1 MKKILLIFIILFSF
15 CLAKSETIGIDQLK
29 LNLKNSVSNLEKIRA
44 LNNLGIYYESISSY
58 PNSLAFL
65 YQAQALNTSAKSIN
79 EAIITFNYIGYVY
92 WHKSDYDSALF
103 YHDKALN
110 FAETNNINN
119 ENAAFTNLM
128 LGNDYY
134 DKGDF
139 SKASEYYYK
148 SLKIAED
155 ISSNDML
162 VQNHNRL
169 SKLYFKMKDYPLAYK
184 NVLKSINLNQANN
197 TRELGV
203 SFNSLGNISLI
214 KNDLDSALFYFNKT
228 IENFQ
233 ICGDVIGQSI
243 ASINLG
249 DAYLK
254 LFNKED
260 ADALLDSSYN
270 YYEKS
275 YILNSKVDNSFGMIY
290 GFWGMAD
297 VNIKTENPTAALHNY
312 QKALTVSKNIGAKS
326 EELNLYQKLHLL
338 YDKVGKTDSSLFYLK
353 RHILLKNK
361 VESTEQSK
369 QLLRQESI
377 YEAEKIIEREKVES
391 ERKLFIENE
400 KNKWKNTIIGLI
412 VFVALILLYISFTST
427 KRLKII
433 RSKNK
438 IINDINEELNA
449 QKQEITDSINYASRI
464 QNAILPSPEF
474 IKECLP
480 ESFLFYKPKDIVAG
494 DFYWLEKIGDKLI
507 FAVADCTGH
516 GVPGAIMS
524 VICSNALSSAV
535 KEYNLH
541 SPEKILNK
549 VNDIVKEALHNKS
562 DEVRDGMDIS
572 LCVWD
577 KTTNNLRFS
586 GAFNPFYYCRNNELN
601 ILKADRMPIGKY
613 IQTEKTFTLQEIELQ
628 KGDVIYLHTDG
639 YPDQFG
645 GIKGKKFKTKQF
657 RELLLN
663 IHSKTIQ
670 NQLSIIDSTLDNWKG
685 DLEQIDDICILGIKV

>member
-1 MKKILLIFIILFSF
+1 MKILLIFIILFSY
-15 CLAKSETIGIDQLK
+15 CLAKGDTIGINQLE
-29 LNLKNSVSNLEKIRA
+29 LNLENSADNLERIKA
-44 LNNLGIYYESISSY
+44 LNNLGIYYESISNY
-58 PNSLAFL
+58 PNSLEFL
-65 YQAQALNTSAKSIN
+65 YQAQILNTSEQSIN
-79 EAIITFNYIGYVY
+79 QAIITFNYIGYVY
-92 WHKSDYDSALF
+92 WHKSQYDSALF
-103 YHDKALN
+103 YHDKALKI
-110 FAETNNINN
+110 AETNNINN
-119 ENAAFTNLM
+119 NNLAFTNLM

-139 SKASEYYYK
+139 SKASDYYYK

-155 ISSNDML
+155 ISSNNML

-184 NVLKSINLNQANN
+184 NVLKSINLNQTSN

-214 KNDLDSALFYFNKT
+214 KNELDSALFYFNKT

-249 DAYLK
+249 DTYLE
-254 LFNKED
+254 LYNKNG
-260 ADALLDSSYN
+260 AAALLDSSFN
-270 YYEKS
+270 YYKKS
-275 YILNSKVDNSFGMIY
+275 HLLNNKVDNKFGMIY
-290 GFWGMAD
+290 GLWGMAD
-297 VNIKTENPTAALHNY
+297 VNVKTEKSDAALEDY
-312 QKALTVSKNIGAKS
+312 QKALILSKHIGAKS
-326 EELNLYQKLHLL
+326 EELNLYHKLHLL
-338 YDKVGKTDSSLFYLK
+338 YDNVHKTDSSLFYLK
-353 RHILLKNK
+353 KHLLLKGK

-369 QLLRQESI
+369 QLLKQESI
-377 YEAEKIIEREKVES
+377 YEAEKIIEREKVVS

-412 VFVALILLYISFTST
+412 VFVALILLLISFIST

-438 IINDINEELNA
+438 IINEINEELHA

-464 QNAILPSPEF
+464 QNAILPSSEL

-480 ESFLFYKPKDIVAG
+480 DSFLFYKPKDIVAG

-535 KEYNLH
+535 KEYNLY

-562 DEVRDGMDIS
+562 EEVRDGMDIS

-577 KTTNNLRFS
+577 KTTNILQFS
-586 GAFNPFYYCRNNELN
+586 GAYNPFYYCRNNELN

-645 GIKGKKFKTKQF
+645 GEKGKKFKTKQF
-657 RELLLN
+657 REMLLK

-670 NQLSIIDSTLDNWKG
+670 NQLKIVAETLENWKG
-685 DLEQIDDICILGIKV
+685 DLEQIDDICLLGFKV